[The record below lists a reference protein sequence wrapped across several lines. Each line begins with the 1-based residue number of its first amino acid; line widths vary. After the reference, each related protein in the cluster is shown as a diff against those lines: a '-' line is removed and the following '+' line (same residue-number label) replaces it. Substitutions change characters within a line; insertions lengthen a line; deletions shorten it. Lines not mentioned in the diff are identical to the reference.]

1 MDPLDST
8 AVSSRDDLSAFLREL
23 ARQASLDLDAFEN
36 RTVPDYLEA
45 ASAWVV
51 DMDGVFANLGQRVP
65 ETPTWALVAQIFLAA
80 TAYE

>member
-1 MDPLDST
+1 MDPLDSN
-8 AVSSRDDLSAFLREL
+8 AVGTRDDLGAFLREL
-23 ARQASLDLDAFEN
+23 ARQATDNLDAFEN

-51 DMDGVFANLGQRVP
+51 DMDGAFANLGKLVP